1 MTTDEEIEVRRRHS
15 RPNMIEH
22 AVIRANL
29 GSRVFPCKPL
39 RFGDDAKKPYTKN
52 GFHDATTDLKQIET
66 WWKTMAGCA
75 DWNSD
80 RRAFLVV
87 IDIDLE
93 HAEAQEWYSRAN
105 LPVTRTHM
113 TPSGGR
119 HLLFKPRDDFKCSG
133 SKVWRGIDTRG
144 RGGYVIWWPALGLD
158 VLHRGALAEV
168 PEWFMRKLN
177 PPVSVRASRPVKAS
191 KNIEGLIGTLL
202 RAREGER
209 NHVAFWLLAGWRS
222 RSRKD

>member
-1 MTTDEEIEVRRRHS
+1 MDAQRRAYDHRRRDRSRRRRHS
-15 RPNMIEH
+15 RPDLIEH

-66 WWKTMAGCA
+66 WWKQWPDALIGIPTGE
-75 DWNSD
+75 
-80 RRAFLVV
+80 RFVV

-105 LPVTRTHM
+105 LPVTRTHT

-133 SKVWRGIDTRG
+133 SKVWRGIDLPG
-144 RGGYVIWWPALGLD
+144 EGVVMSSGGP
-158 VLHRGALAEV
+158 
-168 PEWFMRKLN
+168 
-177 PPVSVRASRPVKAS
+177 
-191 KNIEGLIGTLL
+191 
-202 RAREGER
+202 
-209 NHVAFWLLAGWRS
+209 RS
-222 RSRKD
+222 A